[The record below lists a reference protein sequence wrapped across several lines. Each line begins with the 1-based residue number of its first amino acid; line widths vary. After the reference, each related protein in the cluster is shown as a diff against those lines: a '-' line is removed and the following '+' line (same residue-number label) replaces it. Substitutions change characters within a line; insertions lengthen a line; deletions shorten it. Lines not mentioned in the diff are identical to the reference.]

1 MNRCVDGPISRHD
14 HRLLRSTFGLS
25 RGKTVTVR
33 AYRLLEAHQRID
45 EELRLES
52 GRRRPDPFKLMRL
65 KKLKLRI
72 KDRLNGFMPKM
83 REAAR

>member
-1 MNRCVDGPISRHD
+1 M
-14 HRLLRSTFGLS
+14 
-25 RGKTVTVR
+25 TVQ

-72 KDRLNGFMPKM
+72 KDRLNGFMPKV
-83 REAAR
+83 RGAAR

>member
-1 MNRCVDGPISRHD
+1 LITGFSDRPSVCREEEI
-14 HRLLRSTFGLS
+14 
-25 RGKTVTVR
+25 VTVQ

-52 GRRRPDPFKLMRL
+52 SRRQPDPFRLMRL

-72 KDRLNGFMPKM
+72 KDRLNGFMPKI
-83 REAAR
+83 RGGAR

>member
-1 MNRCVDGPISRHD
+1 LITGSSD
-14 HRLLRSTFGLS
+14 RLSVCREEEA
-25 RGKTVTVR
+25 VTVK
-33 AYRLLEAHQRID
+33 AYRLMEAHQRID

-72 KDRLNGFMPKM
+72 KDRLSGLMPKNWG
-83 REAAR
+83 AAR

>member
-1 MNRCVDGPISRHD
+1 
-14 HRLLRSTFGLS
+14 
-25 RGKTVTVR
+25 VTVQ

-45 EELRLES
+45 EELRRES

-83 REAAR
+83 RGAGR

>member
-1 MNRCVDGPISRHD
+1 LITGSSDRPSVCREEE
-14 HRLLRSTFGLS
+14 
-25 RGKTVTVR
+25 TVTVQ

-45 EELRLES
+45 EQLRLES

-72 KDRLNGFMPKM
+72 KDRLSGFMPKI
-83 REAAR
+83 RGAAQ